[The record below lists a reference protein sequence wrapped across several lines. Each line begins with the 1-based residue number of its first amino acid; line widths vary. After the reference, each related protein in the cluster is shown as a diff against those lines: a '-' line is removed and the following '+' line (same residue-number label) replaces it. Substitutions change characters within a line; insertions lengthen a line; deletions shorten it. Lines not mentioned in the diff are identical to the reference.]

1 MSSGQNCTVSTWVCM
16 HLICLSF
23 FYFLLVVVCQEGT
36 EVYFTASNPH
46 WAQCATHR
54 TCPFTVCCM
63 EVKEVKGKKILSHIF
78 FSFFFFPL
86 QILIHKS
93 HQNYSYGVFT
103 DCVMTL
109 TLAHILYL
117 TLSVLV
123 TSIVESLMQT
133 LTWGGK
139 LKAFSCLW
147 TSFSDLTGSLNLTPL
162 RSLLHQK
169 KVSCGGSFCI
179 LKWTKI
185 IILWV

>member
-1 MSSGQNCTVSTWVCM
+1 MRYQIMSSGQTCTVSTWVCM

-54 TCPFTVCCM
+54 TCPFTVCCV

-103 DCVMTL
+103 DCVMTWD
-109 TLAHILYL
+109 LAICEQTFDTCTHPLSDIKCFGHQHCWILN
-117 TLSVLV
+117 
-123 TSIVESLMQT
+123 
-133 LTWGGK
+133 
-139 LKAFSCLW
+139 ANF
-147 TSFSDLTGSLNLTPL
+147 DL
-162 RSLLHQK
+162 R
-169 KVSCGGSFCI
+169 
-179 LKWTKI
+179 W
-185 IILWV
+185 

>member
-1 MSSGQNCTVSTWVCM
+1 MFVKREQRCILQLATLTEHSVLPTEHVPSQYVAWKWRKLKEKKSSVISFF
-16 HLICLSF
+16 LSF
-23 FYFLLVVVCQEGT
+23 FFLFRSWSIKAIKIIHMGFSQ
-36 EVYFTASNPH
+36 
-46 WAQCATHR
+46 
-54 TCPFTVCCM
+54 TVSWL
-63 EVKEVKGKKILSHIF
+63 EIWQYVSK
-78 FSFFFFPL
+78 P
-86 QILIHKS
+86 
-93 HQNYSYGVFT
+93 
-103 DCVMTL
+103 L